1 MPERIVLR
9 KPPKMPSVLKKVYYI
24 GFDLRTV
31 GQLRQALSNFSDEED
46 LLMDEYG
53 NFYTLRGD
61 PDWIKKEEEKY
72 EKAIGE
78 YKEWYAA
85 NKENIEYTLQQ
96 NISEEMK
103 KYEV

>member
-9 KPPKMPSVLKKVYYI
+9 KPPKMPPILKKVYYI

-31 GQLRQALSNFSDEED
+31 GQLKQALSNFSDEEV
-46 LLMDEYG
+46 LLMDDEG
-53 NFYTLRGD
+53 DFYVLRD
-61 PDWIKKEEEKY
+61 NPEWVKKEEEKY
-72 EKAIGE
+72 EKSISE

-96 NISEEMK
+96 NMSEEMK